1 MAQSFRHHL
10 IKDIVRKNDAF
21 IHQRPD
27 VRKLTSYAAGAV
39 AILTLSEFFVKITE
53 GTRPA
58 LTNTEALIS
67 FISSNSTQTLVVI
80 IIDTLLM
87 ACLIIFFA
95 GFRQLIIKARHDL
108 NWITDLA
115 FGAGLV
121 FVATT
126 LVGDAMDAGAALDAA
141 GSYAADA
148 SVIRGLTE
156 GHMLLFGSIGCVL
169 IALITST
176 FAYTTFAS
184 RAIPRWTAWVGY
196 GVAVTSLLAVPTVF
210 GGTSASAFTS
220 AAGVGVTLLATFP
233 FLVWVVAVG
242 VVTVRNESPSK
253 RQ

>member
-1 MAQSFRHHL
+1 MSHHL
-10 IKDIVRKNDAF
+10 RRRFIYYIVRKNDEF
-21 IHQRPD
+21 IHQKPD
-27 VRKLTSYAAGAV
+27 VRKLTAYAAGAI
-39 AILTLSEFFVKITE
+39 ALLTLSEFFVKITE

-58 LTNTEALIS
+58 LNSGEELIS
-67 FISSNSTQTLVVI
+67 FITSNSTQTLVVI

-95 GFRQLIIKARHDL
+95 GFRQIIIKARRDL

-121 FVATT
+121 FVAVT

-141 GSYAADA
+141 GSYPADA
-148 SVIRGLTE
+148 SVIRALTE

-184 RAIPRWTAWVGY
+184 RAVPRWTAWVGY
-196 GVAVTSLLAVPTVF
+196 SVAVTSLLAVPTVF
-210 GGTSASAFTS
+210 GGTSTTAFGS
-220 AAGVGVTLLATFP
+220 AAGIGVTLLATFP
-233 FLVWVVAVG
+233 FLIWVVAVG
-242 VVTVRNESPSK
+242 IVTLKNEPLPK
-253 RQ
+253 R